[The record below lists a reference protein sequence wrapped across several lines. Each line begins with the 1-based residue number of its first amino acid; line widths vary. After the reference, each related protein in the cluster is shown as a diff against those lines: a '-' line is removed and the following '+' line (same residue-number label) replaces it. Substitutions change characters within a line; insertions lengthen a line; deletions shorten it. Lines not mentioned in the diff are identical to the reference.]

1 MTQLSALP
9 YGRSKGLFPFQG
21 ACHSKLEPK
30 ASGNQPAHFYSS
42 GYTTLLSVIQQ
53 NLESGFGH
61 KIPAALTSHGC
72 GIIPFSFFWT

>member
-9 YGRSKGLFPFQG
+9 YGRSKGLFPFQE

-30 ASGNQPAHFYSS
+30 ASGNQTAHFHSS

-53 NLESGFGH
+53 NLVLAIKFH
-61 KIPAALTSHGC
+61 QLCLLVLMAFV
-72 GIIPFSFFWT
+72 PFSFFWA